1 MRSLAK
7 YVWVLVAL
15 AFVGGFLLYETS
27 GLMGRTPITPTTPVA
42 VVNGQDILY
51 TVWTQR
57 VQNEIQSEQQRLGR
71 SLSQD
76 DTRRI
81 ENAVFEQMVSENL
94 LAQEYQRRGIVV
106 TDDEIREFARY
117 APPPW
122 VTGAPELQT
131 EGRFDPEKYQR
142 LLAS

>member
-1 MRSLAK
+1 AVM
-7 YVWVLVAL
+7 
-15 AFVGGFLLYETS
+15 
-27 GLMGRTPITPTTPVA
+27 
-42 VVNGQDILY
+42 VVNGREIPYNLFI
-51 TVWTQR
+51 QR
-57 VQNEIQSEQQRLGR
+57 VQNEIQSQQQREGR

-81 ENAVFEQMVSENL
+81 ENSVFDQIVSEVL
-94 LAQEYQRRGIVV
+94 LDQEYRRRGIVV

-122 VTGAPELQT
+122 IMQAPELQT
-131 EGRFDPEKYQR
+131 EGRFDGDKYQR